1 MIMPKMGESVMECTI
16 LKWLKNEGDN
26 ISKDDSVVEIATDK
40 VDTEIP
46 STYSGK
52 LSKILVKEGEIVKV
66 GKPIAIIE
74 TINKL
79 DHLDTKNPFTSK
91 IEKDFDNIK
100 KQVSKPILPNNNDTS
115 KSDSSKFYSPLV
127 LNIASRENISLDTLE
142 KIKGTGENQRITKLD
157 LLKFIEEKN
166 IESYKVEDFEE
177 DDHQISLNK
186 GEELIEPNRIR
197 KIIASRMV
205 ESKKISP
212 HVTSYVEADMTNVYK
227 SRNEL
232 KEEFLKKHKFPLTF
246 NPIFIHCVTR
256 AIQDFPMIN
265 ISYIN
270 NKIIKKNYINI
281 GIAVALEDDNLIVP
295 VLKDTEKMNFMTII
309 KESNNLIKK
318 SKENKLIPDD
328 LDGGTFTIS
337 NIGSFGNVM
346 GTPIILQPQVGI
358 LAIGSIRKIPA
369 VVETKKGDEI
379 KIRNRVFLSHTY
391 DHRIIDGA
399 LGGKFVQKVANYL
412 ESFNLIANLQWM
424 VSNNI
429 NKTAG

>member
-52 LSKILVKEGEIVKV
+52 LSKILVKVGEIVKV

-91 IEKDFDNIK
+91 IEKDFDKIK
-100 KQVSKPILPNNNDTS
+100 KQVSKPILPDNIDIS
-115 KSDSSKFYSPLV
+115 QSDSSKFYSPLV

-227 SRNEL
+227 ARNEL

-295 VLKDTEKMNFMTII
+295 VLKDTDKMNFMTII
-309 KESNNLIKK
+309 KESNDLIKK

-412 ESFNLIANLQWM
+412 ENFNLF
-424 VSNNI
+424 SNI
-429 NKTAG
+429 E

>member
-26 ISKDDSVVEIATDK
+26 ISKDDSIVEIATDK

-91 IEKDFDNIK
+91 IEKDLDKIK
-100 KQVSKPILPNNNDTS
+100 KQVSKPILPDNIDIS
-115 KSDSSKFYSPLV
+115 QSDSSKFYSPLV

-227 SRNEL
+227 ARNEL
-232 KEEFLKKHKFPLTF
+232 KEEFLKKHKFPLSF
-246 NPIFIHCVTR
+246 NPIFIHSVTR

-295 VLKDTEKMNFMTII
+295 VLKDTDKMNFMTII
-309 KESNNLIKK
+309 KESNDLIKK
-318 SKENKLIPDD
+318 SKENKLSPDD

-399 LGGKFVQKVANYL
+399 LGGKFVKKVANYL
-412 ESFNLIANLQWM
+412 ERFNLKSHI
-424 VSNNI
+424 
-429 NKTAG
+429 G

>member
-1 MIMPKMGESVMECTI
+1 MSKIEMIMPKMGESVMECTI

-91 IEKDFDNIK
+91 IEKDFDKIK
-100 KQVSKPILPNNNDTS
+100 KQVSKPILPDNIDIS
-115 KSDSSKFYSPLV
+115 QSDSSKFYSPLV

-227 SRNEL
+227 ARNEL

-295 VLKDTEKMNFMTII
+295 VLKDTDKMNFMTII

-318 SKENKLIPDD
+318 SKENKLSPDD
-328 LDGGTFTIS
+328 LNGGTFTIS

-399 LGGKFVQKVANYL
+399 LGGKFVKKVANYL
-412 ESFNLIANLQWM
+412 ERFKLKSH
-424 VSNNI
+424 I
-429 NKTAG
+429 N